1 MYYQRSP
8 CRVVVAFAA
17 VASTVAVSIAE
28 ENDSRVAAPDVRPYL
43 SVAYKLV
50 ESDSSKVIET
60 LEAGQQYDVL
70 VSVKADQR
78 EGAKINPLFRTQEVR
93 LDLIDDRVKYTAEPR
108 TRQEKSNPKS
118 RTVRI
123 DPKSG
128 SAKFTIALVE
138 GDSLAATEVR
148 LKLIADLMV
157 CDEMGTYC
165 VKTREEA
172 LLALPVGS
180 GTMKPLPLGFNAGDK
195 ERVVLK
201 VADEAPDFTVTCA
214 ESTQVRLSD
223 YRSKKNVILLF
234 GRAHW

>member
-1 MYYQRSP
+1 MYSQRFP
-8 CRVVVAFAA
+8 CRAVVVFALA
-17 VASTVAVSIAE
+17 VSTVAVSIAD
-28 ENDSRVAAPDVRPYL
+28 ENDSRVAAPGVRPYL

-50 ESDSSKVIET
+50 ESDGSKVIET
-60 LEAGQQYDVL
+60 MEAGQQYDVL
-70 VSVKADQR
+70 LSLKADQR

-93 LDLIDDRVKYTAEPR
+93 LDLIDDRVRYTAEPR
-108 TRQEKSNPKS
+108 TRQEKNNPKS

-128 SAKFTIALVE
+128 SAKFTIALVK

-148 LKLIADLMV
+148 LKVIADLMV

-172 LLALPVGS
+172 LLALPLGS

-195 ERVVLK
+195 KRVVLK
-201 VADEAPDFTVTCA
+201 VGDEAPDFTVTSA
-214 ESTQVRLSD
+214 ESAQVRLSD